1 MADTQSFLKRLATGE
16 VVPITDNMVAGRL
29 SECDLVLTEGHP
41 SRRHA
46 RFVVIGNEVSVEDLG
61 SANGTFIND
70 QRIDG
75 AMILHSG
82 DSIRFDTEKFEFT
95 VPDTTVAN
103 VDDKTVVRPPDS
115 LDVDGSGVRQSPA
128 WINPGSQG
136 AGGPKTEFID
146 AAAMREMMQ
155 TPDQDGSNLP
165 DAFRTPVLLIT
176 SGAKSGLRINLT
188 GEDERA
194 EWTIGCESD
203 RDIVLDDQG
212 VSGIHAKLAREG
224 ARWKLSDQMSAN
236 GTYVNGKRSNM
247 SYLDDQDRIR
257 FGPVECVFR
266 TPESAGRATRM
277 TRTIK
282 EPRSRSNL
290 ALIVIG
296 FLATLAALYAAFKFL
311 S

>member
-1 MADTQSFLKRLATGE
+1 MADTQSFLKRCATGE
-16 VVPITDNMVAGRL
+16 IVQITDNMVAGRL
-29 SECDLVLTEGHP
+29 AECDLVLTEGHP

-46 RFVVIGNEVSVEDLG
+46 RFVVINNEISLEDLG
-61 SANGTFIND
+61 SANGTFVND
-70 QRIDG
+70 QRIES
-75 AMILHSG
+75 AVVLHTG
-82 DSIRFDTEKFEFT
+82 DVVRFDTEKFEFT
-95 VPDTTVAN
+95 APDATVADA
-103 VDDKTVVRPPDS
+103 DDKTVVRPPDS

-146 AAAMREMMQ
+146 AAAMREMMDA
-155 TPDQDGSNLP
+155 PGADRSNIP
-165 DAFRTPVLLIT
+165 DAISAPMLLIT
-176 SGAKSGLRINLT
+176 SGAKSGLRFNLT
-188 GEDERA
+188 GDDERA

-203 RDIVLDDQG
+203 RDIFLDDQG
-212 VSGIHAKLAREG
+212 VSGIHAKLTREG

-266 TPESAGRATRM
+266 TPASFGRATRI
-277 TRTIK
+277 TRTNEAARK
-282 EPRSRSNL
+282 RSNVSLIVVGFVVTL
-290 ALIVIG
+290 AL
-296 FLATLAALYAAFKFL
+296 LYAVFRFM